1 MAKTTL
7 ADIKKCPIDFLY
19 LWASDAFIA
28 ELGSKARIVKE
39 KRYYQQQS
47 LYRAVS
53 DNVKASDSA
62 ELMKYY
68 EQWADDIAK
77 EIYNTYN
84 LTPGQI
90 LIKLALG
97 EDVAGKNF
105 KSGVFGVGGSS
116 DSFVQNSQYTV
127 NPVTGQ
133 VMYNGMA
140 LPGQT
145 AIYDQNGQVSGFSY
159 TGSNGQFQSVYGG
172 GTYSAF
178 SFSNDA
184 GVQTADGKA
193 LSSDKCGF
201 WQNANNY
208 MPMVDKILTW
218 LMSVVNN
225 FFPNRTIITP
235 QNTVPSQSE
244 WVEEDGGNT
253 GLWIAGGAVLAGL
266 LLTMRKPTKT
276 KSKKSKE

>member
-28 ELGSKARIVKE
+28 ELGSKARIIKE

-105 KSGVFGVGGSS
+105 QGGVFGVGGSS

-127 NPVTGQ
+127 NPVTGK

-178 SFSNDA
+178 SFSNDV
-184 GVQTADGKA
+184 GVQTADGKT
-193 LSSDKCGF
+193 LTSDKCGF

-225 FFPNRTIITP
+225 FFPNRTVITP
-235 QNTVPSQSE
+235 QNTVPSQRE

-266 LLTMRKPTKT
+266 LLTMRKPTKA